1 MGKKYLFENREQLIE
16 LLSLSIE
23 LVDKHFYR
31 YCVYYD
37 ELITMAKKKIK
48 EISLVE
54 MVEIDEKN
62 MVTEIYNIR
71 KQENYTSN
79 YKDYCIDYIEYK
91 SIEDKIQNVE
101 LQLLNLLGDRTK
113 KGGVSYWRFRYE
125 YRKLKDEKN
134 VQLPELEIL
143 SQDFNEL
150 LNKMN
155 SARNYLHHMTDV
167 KFIEWAN
174 YRKKQMMDYPGV
186 FGKWPDS
193 VIVSDRYEKV
203 SAEWL
208 WQLVLHQI
216 ELKKDVRKI
225 LQQMKRDYSRI
236 YGKSMRIEKNWREVL
251 DNSAFEISKNGIKRY
266 NGDID

>member
-1 MGKKYLFENREQLIE
+1 
-16 LLSLSIE
+16 
-23 LVDKHFYR
+23 
-31 YCVYYD
+31 
-37 ELITMAKKKIK
+37 
-48 EISLVE
+48 

-155 SARNYLHHMTDV
+155 SARNYLHHMTDA

-193 VIVSDRYEKV
+193 VIVSDGYEKV

>member
-1 MGKKYLFENREQLIE
+1 M
-16 LLSLSIE
+16 
-23 LVDKHFYR
+23 
-31 YCVYYD
+31 
-37 ELITMAKKKIK
+37 
-48 EISLVE
+48 
-54 MVEIDEKN
+54 
-62 MVTEIYNIR
+62 
-71 KQENYTSN
+71 
-79 YKDYCIDYIEYK
+79 
-91 SIEDKIQNVE
+91 
-101 LQLLNLLGDRTK
+101 
-113 KGGVSYWRFRYE
+113 
-125 YRKLKDEKN
+125 
-134 VQLPELEIL
+134 PELEIL

-155 SARNYLHHMTDV
+155 SARNYLHHMTDA

-251 DNSAFEISKNGIKRY
+251 DN
-266 NGDID
+266 

>member
-1 MGKKYLFENREQLIE
+1 M
-16 LLSLSIE
+16 
-23 LVDKHFYR
+23 
-31 YCVYYD
+31 
-37 ELITMAKKKIK
+37 
-48 EISLVE
+48 
-54 MVEIDEKN
+54 
-62 MVTEIYNIR
+62 
-71 KQENYTSN
+71 
-79 YKDYCIDYIEYK
+79 
-91 SIEDKIQNVE
+91 
-101 LQLLNLLGDRTK
+101 
-113 KGGVSYWRFRYE
+113 
-125 YRKLKDEKN
+125 
-134 VQLPELEIL
+134 PELEIL

-155 SARNYLHHMTDV
+155 SARNYLHHMTDA
-167 KFIEWAN
+167 KFIEWAY